1 MNENNKFIGESRIT
15 PYLTV
20 RDAKKAISF
29 YEKHLALHSQV
40 MKSIAPICYMSGSLK
55 NA

>member
-29 YEKHLALHSQV
+29 YKKAFGFALAGNEEHCPDMLYEWES
-40 MKSIAPICYMSGSLK
+40 
-55 NA
+55 